1 MAAESPP
8 SSATPF
14 ERPRRSLIH
23 TSSHR
28 RSQSVACS
36 RMLWN
41 LIASANATQ
50 LRHEQVQRL
59 CKVVGEKPTA
69 LQLPVPAA
77 DAEETAGCLVS
88 SGDPFG
94 MVNAAVTSNT
104 SAVLERALP
113 GVPGIVGGSMS
124 SPALA
129 ADSVASA
136 AAPSLPCTH
145 ASDPRNVPLPV
156 DSEPDPDDM
165 DTTSAR
171 KRSRPSESGSDDE
184 GASRK
189 MQAIAA
195 ERLTAMS
202 PTKPLSDAV
211 AEEHFATRDADV
223 TSETEFR
230 LVLSKSQKRRQQS
243 STPLRTVA
251 TIGPP
256 SGNAPAATPAAHP
269 STARDVPGLAE
280 PSTATQAAATRVP
293 AAANTT
299 LPSATS
305 PLDSGTV
312 LFRPANA
319 GRIQPTP
326 QNASCGK
333 ESGAWPPS
341 RRPLPPTCLIARL
354 KQPCVQALAGRVVLT

>member
-36 RMLWN
+36 RMPWN
-41 LIASANATQ
+41 LIASANATR

-69 LQLPVPAA
+69 LQLLVPAA
-77 DAEETAGCLVS
+77 DAEATAGCLVS
-88 SGDPFG
+88 SGDPCR
-94 MVNAAVTSNT
+94 MVSAAVTSNT

-136 AAPSLPCTH
+136 AVPSLPCTH

-165 DTTSAR
+165 DTPSVR
-171 KRSRPSESGSDDE
+171 KRSRPSESG
-184 GASRK
+184 R
-189 MQAIAA
+189 
-195 ERLTAMS
+195 
-202 PTKPLSDAV
+202 
-211 AEEHFATRDADV
+211 
-223 TSETEFR
+223 
-230 LVLSKSQKRRQQS
+230 
-243 STPLRTVA
+243 
-251 TIGPP
+251 
-256 SGNAPAATPAAHP
+256 
-269 STARDVPGLAE
+269 
-280 PSTATQAAATRVP
+280 
-293 AAANTT
+293 
-299 LPSATS
+299 
-305 PLDSGTV
+305 
-312 LFRPANA
+312 
-319 GRIQPTP
+319 
-326 QNASCGK
+326 
-333 ESGAWPPS
+333 
-341 RRPLPPTCLIARL
+341 
-354 KQPCVQALAGRVVLT
+354 